1 MADYYETLGVEK
13 TASFEEIKRA
23 FRVKAMDCHPDHH
36 AGDPEA
42 EKKFKELAEAYE
54 VLKDDEKRATYD
66 RVGHEAF
73 KAGMGGHGGF
83 QGGFGGFDFSGAG
96 FEDLFAE
103 MFGMTRGRP
112 RSGKVQGSDVRY
124 DLEVSLEEAYH
135 GLKKKINVNTY
146 VPCESCKGVGGEGLD
161 TCATCGGMGVVRQ
174 RQGFFVMETTCPV
187 CHGTGKTIKK
197 PCKECSGTGRI
208 RKKRDLEITIP
219 AGVDTGVRM
228 RLSGEGDVAPN
239 GGTAGDL
246 YVFLNVKPH
255 KLFTRQDN
263 DLYVEVPVPMVTAA
277 LGGDV
282 FVPTLD
288 GKGEN
293 YTIKAGLQSGTQ
305 IKIKNK
311 GMPVLKS
318 DRFGDLYVTF
328 RVETPTNLTNDQKE
342 LLKQF
347 GGMSKKN
354 STLCEDFKN
363 LVSKIFD

>member
-1 MADYYETLGVEK
+1 MADYYETLGIER
-13 TASFEEIKRA
+13 TASFDEIKRA
-23 FRVKAMDCHPDHH
+23 FRVKAMSCHPDHH

-54 VLKDDEKRATYD
+54 VLKDNDKRATYD

-73 KAGMGGHGGF
+73 KAGMGGAGGF
-83 QGGFGGFDFSGAG
+83 QGGFGGFDFSGMG
-96 FEDLFAE
+96 FEDLFTE
-103 MFGMTRGRP
+103 MFGGMRGRP
-112 RSGKVQGSDVRY
+112 RSGRTQGSDVRY
-124 DLEVSLEEAYH
+124 DLDISLEEAYH

-146 VPCESCKGVGGEGLD
+146 VVCDSCKGAGGEGLD
-161 TCATCGGMGVVRQ
+161 TCGTCGGMGVVRQ

-197 PCKECSGTGRI
+197 PCKDCSGTGRV

-239 GGTAGDL
+239 GGTAGDM
-246 YVFLNVKPH
+246 YVFINVRPH
-255 KLFTRQDN
+255 KLFDRQGD
-263 DLYVEVPVPMVTAA
+263 DLFVTVPVPMVTAA

-288 GKGEN
+288 GKGES
-293 YTIKAGLQSGTQ
+293 YTLKAGLQSGTQ
-305 IKIKNK
+305 VKIKGK

-328 RVETPTNLTNDQKE
+328 RVETPTNLTAEQKE
-342 LLKQF
+342 LLKKF
-347 GGMSKKN
+347 DGMSKKN
-354 STLCEDFKN
+354 SSLCEDFKN
-363 LVSKIFD
+363 LVSKIFE

>member
-13 TASFEEIKRA
+13 TASFDEIKRA
-23 FRVKAMDCHPDHH
+23 FRVKAMGCHPDHH

-66 RVGHEAF
+66 RIGHEAF
-73 KAGMGGHGGF
+73 KAGLGGQSGF

-103 MFGMTRGRP
+103 MFGMSRGRP
-112 RSGKVQGSDVRY
+112 RSGKAQGADVRY
-124 DLEVSLEEAYH
+124 DLDVTLEEAYR
-135 GLKKKINVNTY
+135 GLKKTINVNTY
-146 VPCESCKGVGGEGLD
+146 VACESCHGVGGEGLD
-161 TCATCGGMGVVRQ
+161 TCGTCGGLGVVRQ

-187 CHGTGKTIKK
+187 CHGTGKVIKK
-197 PCKECSGTGRI
+197 PCKDCGGTGRV

-228 RLSGEGDVAPN
+228 RLAGEGDVAPN
-239 GGTAGDL
+239 GGIAGDL

-255 KLFTRQDN
+255 KLFERQGDN
-263 DLYVEVPVPMVTAA
+263 LYVNVPVPMVTAA
-277 LGGDV
+277 LGGEV

-293 YTIKAGLQSGTQ
+293 YTLKAGLQSGTQ
-305 IKIKNK
+305 VKIKGK

-328 RVETPTNLTNDQKE
+328 RVETPTNLSGEQKE
-342 LLKQF
+342 LLKKF
-347 GGMSKKN
+347 NELGKKN
-354 STLCEDFKN
+354 STLCDDFKN
-363 LVSKIFD
+363 LVSKIFG